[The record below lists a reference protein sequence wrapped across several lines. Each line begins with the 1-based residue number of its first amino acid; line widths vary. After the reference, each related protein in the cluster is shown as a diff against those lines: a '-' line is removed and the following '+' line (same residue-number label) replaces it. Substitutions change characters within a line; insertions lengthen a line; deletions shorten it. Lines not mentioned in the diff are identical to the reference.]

1 MQTLVPR
8 STLAAKPGM
17 GTMKGLEQIGSRG
30 FYRLAG
36 AVTVQE
42 GVELVANAIRAAR
55 EFGLVDMLVDVTE
68 TTGYGAPNTFDRYQM
83 GAVWADAAGPDF
95 NVAMVARA
103 ELIDP
108 QKIGVLVAQNRQ
120 AMADVFATEAEALK
134 WLEARQRQRQRR
146 RPHDRPDEH

>member
-42 GVELVANAIRAAR
+42 GVELAQPPKLGDGTRRARVPAGRNRNSGGERERVA
-55 EFGLVDMLVDVTE
+55 
-68 TTGYGAPNTFDRYQM
+68 
-83 GAVWADAAGPDF
+83 
-95 NVAMVARA
+95 
-103 ELIDP
+103 
-108 QKIGVLVAQNRQ
+108 
-120 AMADVFATEAEALK
+120 
-134 WLEARQRQRQRR
+134 
-146 RPHDRPDEH
+146 